1 LSKQRVRNVFITLEK
16 LTISAAKAAAKMN
29 ILPAALGAPDAQ
41 GGAEYRSMF
50 LSFEIEKLK
59 VKLIIIYINL
69 NNDSENHCC
78 SCLRP
83 SLLIIGP
90 RS

>member
-1 LSKQRVRNVFITLEK
+1 VFITLEK

-50 LSFEIEKLK
+50 LSFEVEKL
-59 VKLIIIYINL
+59 
-69 NNDSENHCC
+69 
-78 SCLRP
+78 
-83 SLLIIGP
+83 
-90 RS
+90 